1 MYSFSN
7 LFRIPKPDIS
17 RLGQKLI
24 KSYSSWGQPPSCKNH
39 SAFMDLCWCCWK
51 MKFIPQDNFGLNTEL
66 GLGWNW
72 SPATSASLSLKAKW
86 LRSCI
91 ISSQAQ
97 IRKLE
102 NYRQKTFFRSSTNIS
117 ILKMTKTSK
126 RSWPFSGCFQ
136 WYYTSYQS
144 FQLHGHPF
152 FLFKIFDAT

>member
-66 GLGWNW
+66 ELGWNW

-91 ISSQAQ
+91 ISSQAR
-97 IRKLE
+97 IRKLLTE
-102 NYRQKTFFRSSTNIS
+102 NIFQTLYIYFYLENDQHLKKVLAIFRLLSM
-117 ILKMTKTSK
+117 ILYKLPKFPVTWAS
-126 RSWPFSGCFQ
+126 
-136 WYYTSYQS
+136 
-144 FQLHGHPF
+144 F
-152 FLFKIFDAT
+152 FLV